1 MHGAVCELRLARE
14 LFARYHFDP
23 EAVAQSLAVVP
34 APNVAFFAF
43 AGVSLV
49 FTTQLKHPFCNLLC
63 IKLGGQNAM
72 ITPIKLLSIATQ
84 HTCTPLP
91 RNLTVSE
98 MICESISCCVD
109 PEICAQLDLLVA
121 P

>member
-1 MHGAVCELRLARE
+1 VLSTRGNFYAWRGVRTAISARAICAPS
-14 LFARYHFDP
+14 LFDP

-63 IKLGGQNAM
+63 INWEDKM
-72 ITPIKLLSIATQ
+72 P
-84 HTCTPLP
+84 
-91 RNLTVSE
+91 
-98 MICESISCCVD
+98 
-109 PEICAQLDLLVA
+109 
-121 P
+121 